1 MIKTGVWTFKLNQ
14 TFRVGGGG
22 EVGEGEGEEG
32 GEGGLPKSL
41 NSSWLTW
48 TTVMFFSTY
57 EIQQTQSSQD
67 RKAEG
72 DTISSGVGLPQAKWT
87 SGWLLFVGYLTS
99 QQHVMMQ
106 STSGT
111 SVGDL
116 TSQQHAVYLW
126 DLCWRSDVPATCNDA
141 VYLWDLCWLS
151 DVPATC
157 SLPLGPLLAI
167 WRPSNM

>member
-1 MIKTGVWTFKLNQ
+1 
-14 TFRVGGGG
+14 
-22 EVGEGEGEEG
+22 
-32 GEGGLPKSL
+32 
-41 NSSWLTW
+41 
-48 TTVMFFSTY
+48 MFFSTY

-72 DTISSGVGLPQAKWT
+72 DTISSGVGLPQTKWT
-87 SGWLLFVGYLTS
+87 SGWWLFVGYLTSQQHVMMQSTSGTSGWWLFVGYLTSQQHVMMQSTSGTSGWWLFVGDLTS

-126 DLCWRSDVPATCNDA
+126 DLCWRSDVPATC
-141 VYLWDLCWLS
+141 
-151 DVPATC
+151 

-167 WRPSNM
+167 